1 MAYHR
6 DCGRSDANI
15 MHIYLKSLEFAAL
28 YTKPFKDYVNP
39 SASKQ
44 KEFGVPHHRVVS
56 CTELMYIYMSL
67 TSVAVEVEES

>member
-1 MAYHR
+1 
-6 DCGRSDANI
+6 
-15 MHIYLKSLEFAAL
+15 MHFYLNPLEFAAL

-56 CTELMYIYMSL
+56 LAELIYIYMSL
-67 TSVAVEVEES
+67 TSVAVEVEESQFHDVR